1 MAKPIIHI
9 GLAVCT
15 DGFLPGKAN
24 ILNISAYQ
32 GTHTFSQNIL
42 PEYGHYKPS
51 KLWEK
56 YPEMWDSFKSSPS
69 SYIEGVRKFSQWL
82 DNFQGNLIACASS
95 ADFWHIFV
103 ALTEVTTKCQ
113 FGALPLDTNSYLAAI
128 EGLKA
133 PKRLKGIIS
142 PVEVAKT
149 RWELVTNGVVPKVTP
164 IVAKSKK
171 KVVEIAQPRW
181 AQPPLVQPQVHFNQA
196 MRDLQNLQ
204 NNAQQQRR
212 VEFFGNEALNYF
224 RIDEYNQ

>member
-69 SYIEGVRKFSQWL
+69 SYIEGVKKFSQWL
-82 DNFQGNLIACASS
+82 DNFQGNLIACTSS

-133 PKRLKGIIS
+133 PKRLKGIIN

-164 IVAKSKK
+164 IVAKPKK
-171 KVVEIAQPRW
+171 KVEIEPPRW
-181 AQPPLVQPQVHFNQA
+181 VRVPIQHPAALQNN
-196 MRDLQNLQ
+196 LQNLQ
-204 NNAQQQRR
+204 QRA
-212 VEFFGNEALNYF
+212 EFFGNEALNYF
-224 RIDEYNQ
+224 RIEEDNQ